1 MQRVWQSLFLALHS
15 QLVHLA
21 LFCFHQAFNGCYTQ
35 VFIFSNLLDFAMVI
49 NFFWEKKKK
58 FKPFFFFF
66 FLGSKKTQFNK
77 VTKISEKNKN
87 KIMGCINQT
96 ILTGFGFKVLSSFI
110 SH

>member
-35 VFIFSNLLDFAMVI
+35 VFIFSNLLDFAMVV
-49 NFFWEKKKK
+49 NFFWEKKIKIQV
-58 FKPFFFFF
+58 F